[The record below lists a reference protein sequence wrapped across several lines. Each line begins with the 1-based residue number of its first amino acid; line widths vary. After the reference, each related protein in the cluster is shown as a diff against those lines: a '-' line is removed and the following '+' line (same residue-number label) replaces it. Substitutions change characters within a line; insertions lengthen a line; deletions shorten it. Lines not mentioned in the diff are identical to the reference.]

1 MNTLQLLPIPH
12 LPLIAPGDDLGLII
26 AGTLARNGQAL
37 QAGDILVLA
46 QKIVSKAENRFVRLS
61 EVSPSARAMELAA
74 ITQKDPREVEVILW
88 DTVEVVRV
96 RPNLL
101 IVEQRNGYICA
112 NAGLDHSNVAP
123 DEAGLVLRLPEDP
136 DASAARLRA
145 RLAEL
150 TGQRPPVMIID
161 SHGRPWRLGV
171 TGVVIGLAGLKPLMD
186 LRGRPDLFGRKLLH
200 TEVNLAD
207 QLAGAASLVMGQAA
221 EACPAVIAR
230 GLVYEADDFAR
241 ARDVLRDQKVDL
253 FR

>member
-150 TGQRPPVMIID
+150 TGQRPPVLIID